1 MDEKRK
7 GEIALKILE
16 TMLMKRQIP
25 APNDFMREL
34 GNVAKEIGEDTETL
48 KQFYEALLPKMLG
61 RMLGRKSV
69 SMTSSN

>member
-1 MDEKRK
+1 MDEKRR
-7 GEIALKILE
+7 GEIAIKLVE
-16 TMLMKRQIP
+16 AMMMKRQMP

-48 KQFYEALLPKMLG
+48 KQFYETLLPKMIG

-69 SMTSSN
+69 SLKTSN